1 MTKTTCLS
9 ESQTWPT
16 NSTGVDRK
24 RRSSKEM
31 KLSQKTRLLLLTPI
45 LIISK
50 AMDKVHSLSI
60 PILYG
65 SRLHFCDY
73 FTLVSSAQFSSVQF
87 SSLFFGHPQFCE
99 VAARGKE
106 GRVRRPLE
114 AQRQIL
120 CARVT
125 CIQTHNLLSITSTP
139 NSNHSILTATMKERY
154 RHRVNV
160 STRNAAINLPDI
172 RGQPSSW
179 VALILLLLT

>member
-1 MTKTTCLS
+1 MAQGYT
-9 ESQTWPT
+9 
-16 NSTGVDRK
+16 
-24 RRSSKEM
+24 
-31 KLSQKTRLLLLTPI
+31 
-45 LIISK
+45 
-50 AMDKVHSLSI
+50 
-60 PILYG
+60 
-65 SRLHFCDY
+65 FCDY

-139 NSNHSILTATMKERY
+139 NSNHSIFTATMKERY

-179 VALILLLLT
+179 VALILFLLTWGWICHPEWSRTPVFRWILSLHSPFGKCTLDCWSGLLSRSLQWKYHTRQSRF